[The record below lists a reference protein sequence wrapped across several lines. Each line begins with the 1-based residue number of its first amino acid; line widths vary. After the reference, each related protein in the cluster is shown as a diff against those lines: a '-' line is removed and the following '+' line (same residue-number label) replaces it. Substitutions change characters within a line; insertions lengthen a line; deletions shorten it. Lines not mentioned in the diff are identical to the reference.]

1 MLRMRSRNSA
11 GSSSRALRTS
21 RAKRARRRSDIALP
35 FWGPGGGAL
44 RLLSGHARQAHPT
57 QGPRPNAADARLGE
71 AYLTADLA
79 QREPAAVRQDEHAPL
94 ERGQLTERSR
104 YAGPALVAWRWPVLT
119 MLVGKVAHALER
131 DLDVGWGK
139 ILRDPLRAA
148 ELPARGARQR
158 GALAERVQG
167 PAPYPARRVW
177 AGRRAAIAAV
187 PPRGLHEADDTPR
200 DEVLAVV
207 PAAARVERA
216 RRDGPRERK
225 VRDDALVARRL
236 RHASPPAADPR

>member
-79 QREPAAVRQDEHAPL
+79 QREPAAVRQDDHAPL
-94 ERGQLTERSR
+94 
-104 YAGPALVAWRWPVLT
+104 
-119 MLVGKVAHALER
+119 
-131 DLDVGWGK
+131 
-139 ILRDPLRAA
+139 
-148 ELPARGARQR
+148 
-158 GALAERVQG
+158 
-167 PAPYPARRVW
+167 
-177 AGRRAAIAAV
+177 AAV

-207 PAAARVERA
+207 PAAARVERP
-216 RRDGPRERK
+216 RRDGPRERE

-236 RHASPPAADPR
+236 RHAPLPAADPRQVPGWCQ

>member
-44 RLLSGHARQAHPT
+44 RLLSGHARQAHP
-57 QGPRPNAADARLGE
+57 
-71 AYLTADLA
+71 
-79 QREPAAVRQDEHAPL
+79 
-94 ERGQLTERSR
+94 
-104 YAGPALVAWRWPVLT
+104 
-119 MLVGKVAHALER
+119 
-131 DLDVGWGK
+131 
-139 ILRDPLRAA
+139 
-148 ELPARGARQR
+148 
-158 GALAERVQG
+158 
-167 PAPYPARRVW
+167 ARRVC
-177 AGRRAAIAAV
+177 AERGAAIAAV

-200 DEVLAVV
+200 DEILAVV

-236 RHASPPAADPR
+236 RHAPLPAADPRQVPGWCQ